1 MSLIRTSA
9 LTTIHEVLSDL
20 GWDNPKNFT
29 EETTLSDKLD
39 SIEILEFAIK
49 LERKLN
55 IHISDSD
62 IENWTTVS
70 DIIDSIIDYTT
81 PKK

>member
-9 LTTIHEVLSDL
+9 LTTIHDILSDL

-29 EETTLSDKLD
+29 EETTLSDRID

-55 IHISDSD
+55 IHISDD
-62 IENWTTVS
+62 VIENWSTIS
-70 DIIDSIIDYTT
+70 DIIDTIVEQTET
-81 PKK
+81 QK

>member
-9 LTTIHEVLSDL
+9 LTTIHDILSDL
-20 GWDNPKNFT
+20 GWDNTKNFT
-29 EETTLSDKLD
+29 EETTLSDRID

-55 IHISDSD
+55 IHISDD
-62 IENWTTVS
+62 VIENWSTIS
-70 DIIDSIIDYTT
+70 DIIDTIVEQTET
-81 PKK
+81 QK

>member
-9 LTTIHEVLSDL
+9 LTTIHDVLSDL

-29 EETTLSDKLD
+29 EETTLSDRID

-55 IHISDSD
+55 IHISDD
-62 IENWTTVS
+62 VIENWSTIS
-70 DIIDSIIDYTT
+70 DIIDTIVEQTET
-81 PKK
+81 QK